1 MKSSLLGAVVA
12 YVALV
17 SLGITLTERAHA
29 AIVGIVGYDVLNADI
44 SGKGNWFHTYTGLI
58 TPLSGTRA
66 NYTGGTGTM
75 ADGVITGTTA
85 ANTQLFYAPNDQII
99 TLYLDDF
106 YTINQVDFYGGDH
119 GATTNGL
126 PGSIN
131 GMDITINGNTET
143 YVTTQFGLPNIVS
156 PWLINDRVTI
166 TGSSL
171 DSFVTDTIII
181 SLITD
186 DDAPSHDF
194 SIAEIVIGGQVAV
207 PIPPALYL
215 FGSGLIRL
223 AGRARKKANR

>member
-1 MKSSLLGAVVA
+1 MKSRLFGAVIA

-17 SLGITLTERAHA
+17 SLSITPTERGHA
-29 AIVGIVGYDVLNADI
+29 ATVGIVGYDVLSADI
-44 SGKGNWFHTYTGLI
+44 SGTGNWFHTYTGLI

-75 ADGVITGTTA
+75 ADGVSTGTTA

-99 TLYLDDF
+99 TLYLDGF
-106 YTINQVDFYGGDH
+106 YTINQMEFYGGDH

-131 GMDITINGNTET
+131 GMDITFNGSTET
-143 YVTTQFGLPNIVS
+143 YVTTQFGLQNISS

-166 TGSSL
+166 TGSGL
-171 DSFVTDTIII
+171 DGLVTDTIKI
-181 SLITD
+181 SLITYD
-186 DDAPSHDF
+186 IDRFP
-194 SIAEIVIGGQVAV
+194 IAEIVIDGQVAV

-215 FGSGLIRL
+215 FGTGLIGL
-223 AGRARKKANR
+223 VGMARRKAA